1 MAESGYP
8 GFEVAQWYGMLA
20 PAKTPQPIRQLLQ
33 QELVN
38 ALGQPDVR
46 ARLTAEGSRP
56 IGSTPEELA
65 QRLKDEFA
73 KWSKTIKAAGIKVD

>member
-46 ARLTAEGSRP
+46 ARLTAEGLRP

-65 QRLKDEFA
+65 AYFKRENIKYA
-73 KWSKTIKAAGIKVD
+73 KVIKAANVQAE